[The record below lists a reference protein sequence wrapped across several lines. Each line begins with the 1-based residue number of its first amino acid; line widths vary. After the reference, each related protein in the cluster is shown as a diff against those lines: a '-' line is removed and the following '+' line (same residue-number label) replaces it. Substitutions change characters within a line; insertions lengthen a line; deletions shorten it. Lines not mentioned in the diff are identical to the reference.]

1 MWLVKI
7 KVRLKKGVLDAQ
19 GKTTQQALLA
29 LGFHQVKEVRIGKL
43 IELKLDGGSREEVEK
58 EVRDMSQKLLANPVI
73 EDFDYE
79 IEVGE
84 E

>member
-7 KVRLKKGVLDAQ
+7 NIRLKKGVLDAQ

-29 LGFHQVKEVRIGKL
+29 LGFHEVKEVRIGKL
-43 IELKLDGGSREEVEK
+43 IELEMDGSSPEEVEK
-58 EVRDMSQKLLANPVI
+58 EVKEMAQKLLTNPVI

-79 IEVGE
+79 IKAGE